1 MPLTN
6 CTHEGNGLVDKT
18 FGIANTLAVFV
29 NEILKGIGFSN
40 PALFIPHCL
49 YETYTTPHISS
60 YSVCIK
66 SKISFIWSYC
76 IKHISIN

>member
-1 MPLTN
+1 MSLTN

-40 PALFIPHCL
+40 PALFIPHCRL
-49 YETYTTPHISS
+49 M
-60 YSVCIK
+60 
-66 SKISFIWSYC
+66 
-76 IKHISIN
+76 KHSGDIGI